1 MRFGILHS
9 NPPPHGALS
18 PRPRRSRWM
27 PAMVGMALAAL
38 IAPIGATATAAAPP
52 SVSAAGSVQHK
63 AKPVPAPDFGP
74 NVTIFDESWT
84 TSEIQAKFD
93 AVHALQVGNEMGTE
107 RYGLYFMPGTYGS
120 DEEPL
125 HGLVGYYTEV
135 AGLGASP
142 GDVQINGTI
151 EVYNQCFDDPSN
163 PEFIGCFALNNFWRG
178 LANLTI
184 NVNTL
189 GQGGCEASANFWAV
203 SQAVSMRRVDVKGG
217 NLTLMDYCTG
227 PSYAS
232 GGFIADSRVSD
243 LSLPNQEL
251 INGSQQQWY
260 TRNSEIG
267 VWSNAVWNQVF
278 SGVEFTG
285 DPARAPVDSTYP
297 DPPYTVL
304 DKTPVS
310 REKPYLY
317 ADDKGRFNVRVPYA
331 KTNTSGIT
339 WEDGLT
345 PGRSIPISHFFVA
358 DPDDSAK
365 TINNQ
370 LARGKH
376 LILTPGVY
384 DVDKSIRV
392 KRADTVVLGMGL
404 ATLDA
409 VDGAIPLRLDDE
421 PGIIL
426 AGVTIDA
433 GKAESPALLQVGK
446 PKGKHDS
453 KGKQHGSKHSRTNPT
468 TLNDVYFRV
477 GGPHI
482 GKVDVAMQVN
492 SDNVLID
499 HTWVWRA
506 DHGVEDFDR
515 TDGTFGDNE
524 RWRTNIGRNGVV
536 VNGDDVTATGL
547 FVEHFQE
554 YNTIW
559 NGERGRVVLYQNEL
573 PYDPPSQADW
583 TADDGTLGWAAYKV
597 ADDVKKH
604 HLWGG
609 GAYVFNRNDPSIVT
623 ENGYEVPN
631 TPGVTLTHVM
641 TKNLSGPGTINH
653 VVNGVGDAVD
663 GIVPCDDPAVP
674 GVPEG
679 CGEKGGLEPP
689 SYVISYSNG
698 VAQLP

>member
-1 MRFGILHS
+1 
-9 NPPPHGALS
+9 
-18 PRPRRSRWM
+18 
-27 PAMVGMALAAL
+27 MVALALAV
-38 IAPIGATATAAAPP
+38 IATFAPVAGAATATPAQAPA
-52 SVSAAGSVQHK
+52 VSVQLK
-63 AKPVPAPDFGP
+63 TEAVPTPDFGP
-74 NVTIFDESWT
+74 NVTIFDATWT
-84 TSEIQAKFD
+84 TAEIQAKFD
-93 AVHALQVGNEMGTE
+93 EVHAAQVSNEMGTE

-125 HGLVGYYTEV
+125 HALVGYYTEV

-142 GDVQINGTI
+142 GDVQVNGTI
-151 EVYNQCFDDPSN
+151 EVYNQCFDDPAN

-178 LANLTI
+178 LSNLTI

-217 NLTLMDYCTG
+217 NLSLMDYCTG
-227 PSYAS
+227 PSFAS
-232 GGFIADSRVSD
+232 GGFIADSKVAD
-243 LSLPNQEL
+243 MSLPSQEL
-251 INGSQQQWY
+251 INGSQQQWF
-260 TRNSEIG
+260 TRNSEVGI
-267 VWSNAVWNQVF
+267 WSNAVWNQVF
-278 SGVEFTG
+278 SGVDFTG
-285 DPARAPVDSTYP
+285 DPSRVPDDATYP

-304 DKTPVS
+304 DETPVS
-310 REKPYLY
+310 REKPYPY
-317 ADDKGRFNVRVPYA
+317 VDARGQWKVRVPAA
-331 KTNTSGIT
+331 KRNTSGIS
-339 WEDGLT
+339 WDAGMT
-345 PGRSIPISHFFVA
+345 PGRSVPLRDFFVA
-358 DPDDSAK
+358 DPGDSVQR
-365 TINNQ
+365 INNQ

-384 DVDKSIRV
+384 NIDKSIKV
-392 KRADTVVLGMGL
+392 KRANTVVLGMGL

-409 VDGAIPLRLDDE
+409 VDGAVPMRLSDR
-421 PGIIL
+421 PGIIV

-433 GKAESPALLQVGK
+433 GTEESPVLLQVGNK
-446 PKGKHDS
+446 VKRHSKGKHYPS
-453 KGKQHGSKHSRTNPT
+453 GHSRHNPT
-468 TLNDVYFRV
+468 TLSDVYFRV

-499 HTWVWRA
+499 HTWVWRG

-515 TDGTFGDNE
+515 NDGTFGDNV

-583 TADDGTLGWAAYKV
+583 MADDGTLGWAAYKV

-609 GAYVFNRNDPSIVT
+609 GAYAFNRNDPSIVT
-623 ENGYEVPN
+623 ENGYEVPD
-631 TPGVTLTHVM
+631 TPQVKLTHVM

-653 VVNGVGDAVD
+653 VVNGVGAAVD
-663 GIVPCDDPAVP
+663 GILPCDDPDVP
-674 GVPEG
+674 GVPAN
-679 CGEKGGLEPP
+679 CGPNKAAFEPP

-698 VAQLP
+698 VAELP